1 MESIVKIKISQID
14 DFKDHPFLVNDD
26 EELKQLANSI
36 KENGLLNPIIVRP
49 KKNERYEL
57 ISGHRRK
64 LASQLNGMT
73 EIDAFI
79 KELNDDEAT
88 IFMVDSNMYRERILP
103 SERAFAYKM
112 KLEAIKHQGKKLDT
126 STTGVSKLRS
136 DEIIAREN
144 GESREKVRRYV
155 RLTYLIP
162 ELLKLV
168 DNSVIHDKRTYL
180 TIGLKP
186 AVELSYLTKEEQ
198 KLLYSTFI
206 YDDLTPS
213 HGQAIKIRELSKK
226 KQLNYN
232 TLCEILS
239 ESKGNQNEQ
248 ISFNKDK
255 IESVLP
261 SDLLKRDKRYIEQY
275 IINAIIKY
283 KELEKEKIDNI
294 DINNFKI

>member
-1 MESIVKIKISQID
+1 MENIVRIKISQID

-26 EELKQLANSI
+26 DSLKQLAQSI
-36 KENGLLNPIIVRP
+36 KENGLLNPIIVRQ
-49 KKNERYEL
+49 KKNNRYEL

-64 LASQLNGMT
+64 LASQLNGMD

-88 IFMVDSNMYRERILP
+88 IYMVDSNMYRERILP
-103 SERAFAYKM
+103 SEKAFAYKM
-112 KLEAIKHQGKKLDT
+112 KMDAIKHQEKRTCGTECHKSRDAVAKNSQD
-126 STTGVSKLRS
+126 S
-136 DEIIAREN
+136 ARQIQ
-144 GESREKVRRYV
+144 YYI

-168 DNSVIHDKRTYL
+168 DNSVLHDKRTYL

-198 KLLYSTFI
+198 NLLYSTFI

-232 TLCEILS
+232 TLYEILS
-239 ESKGNQNEQ
+239 QTKGNQNEQ
-248 ISFNKDK
+248 ISFNKEK

-261 SDLLKRDKRYIEQY
+261 VDLLKRDKRYIEQY

-283 KELEKEKIDNI
+283 KEQEIEKIQNI
-294 DINNFKI
+294 DIDNFKI